1 MEKTANNSVQNSLL
15 FSVNCKLFLL
25 FSFCASGKISVAKSQ
40 QVLLANRWQQLVP
53 KKPDKYW
60 QKFFFDFF
68 LIAQSKDCFGLAF
81 G

>member
-40 QVLLANRWQQLVP
+40 QVLLANRYKLVAENFFCE
-53 KKPDKYW
+53 
-60 QKFFFDFF
+60 KFSAHWSL
-68 LIAQSKDCFGLAF
+68 LIGINN
-81 G
+81 